1 MSAATGPVVVHG
13 RFYDVAGR
21 QIGSMYSG
29 KLYDIGGHQTGC
41 LAAINR
47 YTALRPTLR
56 MSVVLRQQT
65 LPCSAWW
72 WEVVSPAWSFW
83 RWILWAG
90 DLKGLE

>member
-1 MSAATGPVVVHG
+1 MSFTLMS
-13 RFYDVAGR
+13 GR

-56 MSVVLRQQT
+56 MSVAS
-65 LPCSAWW
+65 SA
-72 WEVVSPAWSFW
+72 VAMSGP
-83 RWILWAG
+83 
-90 DLKGLE
+90 